1 MNPLL
6 ISGFGTSINVDKRKL
21 IVTNK
26 LKNQRLEFNPHK
38 IEHDSIIIDGHTGN
52 ISFEAMRWLMK
63 HDIHLTLLNWDG
75 NLLAITLP
83 DAPVTGK
90 IRIMQ
95 YQKYLDIKTRFEVAT
110 KIVQS
115 KVDSSLHLLK
125 ELSKF
130 HSIDMKNIQKGF
142 ALESAFF
149 DTKLCTNPHD
159 FRELLGYEGRTAR
172 IYFDTLKEIFG
183 KIAPEFSFESRSN
196 YDHKRNIHA
205 SDEINALLN
214 YGYSILASE
223 IRKFLNSIGL
233 DPQIGFLH
241 EILNSR
247 TPLVYDLQ
255 ELYRWL
261 IDLSV
266 IQLLEETPKPK
277 KADFILTEN
286 YHIRLRE
293 EIAKRLIDKIRFNF
307 NLKAPYKGKN
317 FTHQNILYDNSVQL
331 AHFISEKKKNL
342 EFVVPKLEI
351 IRSDTIQLRER
362 ILSMTPDERRKLGIN
377 KSTLWYMKKNIQ
389 SGKTIKIYQKIIAKM
404 NYSEL
409 SFGDRSTYCES
420 YSNNKNYCST

>member
-1 MNPLL
+1 LNPLL

-21 IVTNK
+21 IVTNR

-52 ISFEAMRWLMK
+52 ISFESMRWLMK

-75 NLLAITLP
+75 NLLATTLP
-83 DAPVTGK
+83 DAPITGK
-90 IRIMQ
+90 LRIKQ
-95 YQKYLDIKTRFEVAT
+95 YQKYLDTPFRFEIAT

-115 KVDSSLHLLK
+115 KIDSSLHLL
-125 ELSKF
+125 EQLSKF
-130 HSIDMKNIQKGF
+130 YDIDIKKVQRGF
-142 ALESAFF
+142 TSESTYF
-149 DTKLCTNPHD
+149 TNKIRTNPHD

-172 IYFDTLKEIFG
+172 IYFDVIGEIFTRLV
-183 KIAPEFSFESRSN
+183 PEFSFESRSN

-223 IRKFLNSIGL
+223 IRKLLHSIGL

-247 TPLVYDLQ
+247 TPLVYDIQ

-277 KADFILTEN
+277 KSDFIVTEN

-293 EIAKRLIDKIRFNF
+293 NIAKRLVDRIRFNF
-307 NLKAPYKGKN
+307 NQKAPHREKN
-317 FTHQNILYDNSVQL
+317 YTYQNILHDSIQYL
-331 AHFISEKKKNL
+331 AHYISERKRNI
-342 EFVVPKLEI
+342 EFAIPKFEI
-351 IRSDTIQLRER
+351 IRDDTASLREK
-362 ILSMTPDERRKLGIN
+362 ILSMTPEGRKRLGIN
-377 KSTLWYMKKNIQ
+377 KSTLWYMRKNLKSGDKIKVYKKILE
-389 SGKTIKIYQKIIAKM
+389 KLD
-404 NYSEL
+404 SE
-409 SFGDRSTYCES
+409 
-420 YSNNKNYCST
+420 

>member
-26 LKNQRLEFNPHK
+26 LKKQRLEFNPHK

-52 ISFEAMRWLMK
+52 ISFESMRWLMK

-75 NLLAITLP
+75 NLLATTLP
-83 DAPVTGK
+83 DAPITGK
-90 IRIMQ
+90 LRIKQ
-95 YQKYLDIKTRFEVAT
+95 YQKYLDTPFRFEIAY

-115 KVDSSLHLLK
+115 KIDSSLNLLK
-125 ELSKF
+125 QLSKF
-130 HSIDMKNIQKGF
+130 YDIDIKKAQKGF
-142 ALESAFF
+142 SSESAYF
-149 DTKLCTNPHD
+149 TNKIRTNPRD

-172 IYFDTLKEIFG
+172 IYFDCIEEIFG
-183 KIAPEFSFESRSN
+183 KLAPEFSFESRSN

-223 IRKFLNSIGL
+223 IRKFLHSIGL

-266 IQLLEETPKPK
+266 IQLLEDTPKPR
-277 KADFILTEN
+277 KADFIVTEN

-293 EIAKRLIDKIRFNF
+293 EIAKRLIEKIRFNF
-307 NLKAPYKGKN
+307 NQKAPHREKN
-317 FTHQNILYDNSVQL
+317 YTYQNILHDNTQYL
-331 AHFISEKKKNL
+331 AHYISEKKKSI
-342 EFVVPKLEI
+342 EFVIPKFEI
-351 IRSDTIQLRER
+351 VRDDTVSLREK
-362 ILSMTPDERRKLGIN
+362 ILSMSPEERKRLGIN
-377 KSTLWYMKKNIQ
+377 KSTLWYMKKNLQ
-389 SGKTIKIYQKIIAKM
+389 SKDKVKIYDKILDKLK
-404 NYSEL
+404 E
-409 SFGDRSTYCES
+409 
-420 YSNNKNYCST
+420 